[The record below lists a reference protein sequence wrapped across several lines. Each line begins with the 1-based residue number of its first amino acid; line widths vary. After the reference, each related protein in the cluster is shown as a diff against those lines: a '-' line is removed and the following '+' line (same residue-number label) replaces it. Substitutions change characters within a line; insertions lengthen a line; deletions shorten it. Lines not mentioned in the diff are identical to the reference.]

1 MDKKEEERHIFKVTQ
16 KVKKAIFDFGLIE
29 DNDKII
35 IGLSGGKDSLAMTE
49 ILAAQQR
56 IFRPR
61 FSLVAVHINLT
72 NVPYESDID
81 YLRGFCEQHNV
92 GFEEIDISFSSSGIK
107 KKDDKTP
114 CFFCSWSRRKA
125 LFETA
130 KRLGC
135 NKIALGHHQDDVL
148 ETFFLNMLF
157 QGNIG
162 TMPPKLKMSKFD
174 MTIIRPL
181 CLLKEDE
188 LKVMSKI
195 RKYKKQVKKCPFE
208 QETKRNEVKKILKIF
223 DQITPVARQNI
234 WCAMM
239 NVQNEYLPKKINDDK
254 K

>member
-1 MDKKEEERHIFKVTQ
+1 MEKKELENQVFKIAQ

-29 DNDKII
+29 ENDRIL

-49 ILAAQQR
+49 LLAAQQK
-56 IFRPR
+56 IFHPR
-61 FSLVAVHINLT
+61 FSLVATHINLT
-72 NVPYESDID
+72 NIPYESDID
-81 YLRGFCEQHNV
+81 YLRSFCHQHDVDFKEVNTC
-92 GFEEIDISFSSSGIK
+92 FSPSGNK
-107 KKDDKTP
+107 RKDEKTP

-130 KRLGC
+130 KELNC
-135 NKIALGHHQDDVL
+135 NKIALGHHQDDIL

-162 TMPPKLKMSKFD
+162 TMPPKLEMDKFD

-181 CLLKEDE
+181 CMLKEED
-188 LKVMSKI
+188 LKTMSRI

-208 QETKRNEVKKILKIF
+208 QETKRTDIKKLLKKM
-223 DQITPVARQNI
+223 DLITPFARQNM
-234 WCAMM
+234 WRSMM
-239 NVQNEYLPKKINDDK
+239 NVQNEYLPKKINNDK